1 MRSPR
6 EGSELP
12 PKNAKTKKTMHKFF
26 RSFRHAV
33 RGILYALREER
44 NFHVELAVA
53 LGVAFFAWYFPL
65 SGTERAVIFLACG
78 LVLSLELVNTSL
90 ERVLD
95 MMKPRV
101 HPYVRVIKDL
111 VAGAVL
117 VGSAAAAIAGAI
129 ILFPHFL

>member
-1 MRSPR
+1 
-6 EGSELP
+6 
-12 PKNAKTKKTMHKFF
+12 MHKFF
-26 RSFRHAV
+26 RSLRHAV
-33 RGILYALREER
+33 AGVLYALREER
-44 NFHVELAVA
+44 NFHLELATA
-53 LGVAFFAWYFPL
+53 LVVAFFAWYFPL
-65 SGTERAVIFLACG
+65 SSTERAVLFLACG

-117 VGSAAAAIAGAI
+117 IGSIGSGIAGAI
-129 ILFPHFL
+129 ILFPYFF